1 MPERLQALL
10 ESLTAI
16 GKARL
21 ATFATVAV
29 LTTALIM
36 GGVIFLAQ
44 PTYET
49 LYVGLDRDDV
59 NRIGIV
65 LSEAGIAYDMD
76 SSGSTVLVEA
86 GQTARARMIL
96 AEKGLPG
103 SNSSGYELFDNLGSL
118 GLTSFM
124 QEVTRVRAL
133 EGEIARSV
141 QSIDGV
147 KAARVHIVM
156 PDQTGFRD
164 RNRRPTASVLL
175 SSNGSN
181 LAAKA
186 EGIRKLV
193 AAAIPSLNE
202 ADVTVLDSSG
212 RLLASG
218 DTGGT
223 ETVGAAFDL
232 KNRIETD
239 LSRTIGNALRPYIGE
254 LNYRVAVQA
263 DLDTDRRQIEETIF
277 DPESKVERSVQ
288 ISRSEDRANEAKSS
302 SATSVEQNI
311 PTEGGE
317 GATET
322 GAKSSEERERR
333 EETTNF
339 EISSKRIATLTSG
352 YRIRRLNV
360 AVLLNREILE
370 KAAATANVTV
380 EERLDTIR
388 TLISTAAG
396 IEGERGDRIDVT
408 AIEFLPADESLAPLG
423 GGWMEVV
430 SPHLSTAIRALV
442 FVLVSVMVLLLG
454 VRPLLNSLE
463 LLPNKA
469 AKAEKAALSKGE
481 PAEMSLLPDLNSGD
495 EEEDAFA
502 QFDGPSEFSSG
513 GDFPGG
519 GGGDFELNNDYSPA
533 AGFQMGDT
541 PEMLAEIELR
551 QRMAEVGDDPRARV
565 LAMLEIDRDRTLQ
578 LLRRWV
584 RDDMKANEKSKAA

>member
-10 ESLTAI
+10 GSLTAI

-65 LSEAGIAYDMD
+65 LSEAGIGYDID
-76 SSGSTVLVEA
+76 SAGSTVLVEA

-175 SSNGSN
+175 SSNGSD
-181 LAAKA
+181 LTVKA

-202 ADVTVLDSSG
+202 ADVTVLDASG

-218 DTGGT
+218 DAGDT

-232 KNRIETD
+232 KNRIERD

-263 DLDTDRRQIEETIF
+263 DIDTDRRQIEETIF
-277 DPESKVERSVQ
+277 DPDSKVERSVQ
-288 ISRSEDRANEAKSS
+288 ISRSEDRANEAKNSN
-302 SATSVEQNI
+302 SAGVEQNI

-317 GATET
+317 GSSES

-339 EISSKRIATLTSG
+339 EISSKRIATLTNG

-370 KAAATANVTV
+370 RAASTANVPL
-380 EERLDTIR
+380 EDRLDTIR

-396 IEGERGDRIDVT
+396 IESERGDRIDVT
-408 AIEFLPADESLAPLG
+408 AIEFLPADESLEPIVS
-423 GGWMEVV
+423 GWMEAA

-442 FVLVSVMVLLLG
+442 FVIVSILVLLLG

-463 LLPNKA
+463 LRPSKSKDA
-469 AKAEKAALSKGE
+469 PALNAGNN
-481 PAEMSLLPDLNSGD
+481 ADVSLLPDLNSAG
-495 EEEDAFA
+495 EEDAFA
-502 QFDGPSEFSSG
+502 QFDEPGEFSSDFSG
-513 GDFPGG
+513 SSGDF
-519 GGGDFELNNDYSPA
+519 SPNSSFSPSS
-533 AGFQMGDT
+533 GFQMDET

-551 QRMAEVGDDPRARV
+551 QRMADVGEDPRARV
-565 LAMLEIDRDRTLQ
+565 MAMLEIDRDRTLQ
-578 LLRRWV
+578 LLRRWI
-584 RDDMKANEKSKAA
+584 RDDMKAVQKSKAA

>member
-1 MPERLQALL
+1 M
-10 ESLTAI
+10 
-16 GKARL
+16 
-21 ATFATVAV
+21 
-29 LTTALIM
+29 TTALIM
-36 GGVIFLAQ
+36 GGVIFLSQ

-175 SSNGSN
+175 ASNGSN

-202 ADVTVLDSSG
+202 ADVTVLDASG

-302 SATSVEQNI
+302 NTTSIEQNI
-311 PTEGGE
+311 PTEGGGE
-317 GATET
+317 GASET

-339 EISSKRIATLTSG
+339 EISSKRIATLTNG

-370 KAAATANVTV
+370 KGAASANVTID
-380 EERLDTIR
+380 ERLDTIR

-396 IEGERGDRIDVT
+396 IEDDRGDRIDVT

-442 FVLVSVMVLLLG
+442 FVVVSVMVLLLG

-463 LLPNKA
+463 LLPNKS
-469 AKAEKAALSKGE
+469 AKADKAALKASE
-481 PAEMSLLPDLNSGD
+481 PAEMSLLPDLNSDDD
-495 EEEDAFA
+495 EDDAFA
-502 QFDGPSEFSSG
+502 QLDGPSEFSSTN
-513 GDFPGG
+513 DFSSSGS
-519 GGGDFELNNDYSPA
+519 DFAIDNDFSPA
-533 AGFQMGDT
+533 AGFQMADT
-541 PEMLAEIELR
+541 PEMQAEIELR

-584 RDDMKANEKSKAA
+584 RDDMKANEKSRAA